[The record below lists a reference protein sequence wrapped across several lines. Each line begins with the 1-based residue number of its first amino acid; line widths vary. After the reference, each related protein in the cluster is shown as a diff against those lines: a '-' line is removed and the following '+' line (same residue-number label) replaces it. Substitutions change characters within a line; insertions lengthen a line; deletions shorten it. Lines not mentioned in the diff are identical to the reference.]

1 MPWSNNS
8 SEPDRKG
15 GRLAGLLTFR
25 RRPARPGETPRD
37 IRFGLPLLLVGC
49 ALLSAA
55 PLLHQPDRILTE
67 PLAATP
73 HWSEEPI
80 QPILTLPLGD
90 PKRVALGRDLFNDGR
105 LSGSGKLPCAACHDV
120 AANGS
125 LPGRGSM
132 SLDNPTVFNTG
143 LSFRLGWQGRDKS
156 LEDQALATLKAP
168 AIAHGVPLERMIARL
183 RKDTE
188 LMGRARAIYG
198 RELDQ
203 VAVIDAIATYERSLV
218 TPGSRFDR
226 WLTGDRSALSAQELR
241 GYARFKQLGC
251 ISCHQGRNVG
261 GNLLQRHGIFR
272 PLASPNPRVLR
283 VPSLRNVGVTPPY
296 FHDGSAPTLEIAVTR
311 MAASQLD
318 VDLGAQ
324 DAGDI
329 AAFLRSLTGTYQG
342 RPLRRTRQ

>member
-1 MPWSNNS
+1 MPSSNNS
-8 SEPDRKG
+8 SEPERRG
-15 GRLAGLLTFR
+15 GRLAGLLSFR
-25 RRPARPGETPRD
+25 RRPARPGDTPRD
-37 IRFGLPLLLVGC
+37 IGFGLPLLLGGC
-49 ALLSAA
+49 ALLSLA
-55 PLLHQPDRILTE
+55 PLLNQPDRIQPE
-67 PLAATP
+67 PLATTP
-73 HWSEEPI
+73 RWSDEPI

-120 AANGS
+120 ATNGS
-125 LPGRGSM
+125 LPGRGRM

-143 LSFRLGWQGRDKS
+143 LSFRLGWQGRDRT

-168 AIAHGVPLERMIARL
+168 AIAHGVPLEQMIARL
-183 RKDTE
+183 RADTG
-188 LMGRARAIYG
+188 LMSRARAIYG

-203 VAVIDAIATYERSLV
+203 AAVVDAIATYERSLV

-226 WLTGDRSALSAQELR
+226 WLTGEQSALSAQELR
-241 GYARFKQLGC
+241 GYTRFKQLGC

-272 PLASPNPRVLR
+272 PLAAPKPRVLR

-296 FHDGSAPTLEIAVTR
+296 FHDGSAPTLENAVTR

-324 DAGDI
+324 DARDI

-342 RPLRRTRQ
+342 RPLTRARQ

>member
-1 MPWSNNS
+1 M
-8 SEPDRKG
+8 
-15 GRLAGLLTFR
+15 LAFR

-49 ALLSAA
+49 ALLSLA
-55 PLLHQPDRILTE
+55 PLLSQPDRFMPE
-67 PLAATP
+67 PLAAMP
-73 HWSEEPI
+73 RWSDEPI
-80 QPILTLPLGD
+80 QPILTPPVGD

-143 LSFRLGWQGRDKS
+143 LSFRLGWQGRDRT
-156 LEDQALATLKAP
+156 LEDQALATLKTP

-183 RKDTE
+183 RNDAE
-188 LMGRARAIYG
+188 LMERARAVYG
-198 RELDQ
+198 RDLDQ
-203 VAVIDAIATYERSLV
+203 AAVVDAIAAYERSLV

-226 WLTGDRSALSAQELR
+226 WLTGDQSALSAQERR
-241 GYARFKQLGC
+241 GYAQFKQLGC

-283 VPSLRNVGVTPPY
+283 VPSLRNVEVTPPY